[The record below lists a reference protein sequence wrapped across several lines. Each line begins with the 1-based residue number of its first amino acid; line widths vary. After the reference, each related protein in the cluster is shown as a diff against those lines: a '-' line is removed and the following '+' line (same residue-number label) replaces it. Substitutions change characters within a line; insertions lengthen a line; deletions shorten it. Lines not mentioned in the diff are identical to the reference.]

1 MAITERELIIPAL
14 ILLRNAGENGF
25 TMAQMK
31 PLLLQEFGKDSEP
44 SNSRPN
50 EVNAQQIIGN
60 MTSHRSLENTGFV
73 GYTNGVYTITEQGLI
88 HIKNI

>member
-14 ILLRNAGENGF
+14 ILLRNAGENGL

-31 PLLLQEFGKDSEP
+31 PSLLQEFGKDSEP

-73 GYTNGVYTITEQGLI
+73 SYINGVYTITEQGLI